1 MIAKIIKQDLRSRL
15 SSILFY
21 IASPLLVA
29 YMVLLL
35 GTTYVAQQ
43 NLREAIDN
51 ENLFDLEKRA
61 AALGYFYSE
70 RKSDMTAL
78 TKDRALSTFF
88 ANKALGMS
96 MQYGLRASIISIQKS
111 FEEMIESN
119 QIGSSPF
126 YCRLLFVDNRG
137 ELIVDVGSDKG
148 HAESWLTGGA
158 FTARE
163 MVFKIYQSE
172 DNERMILY
180 SPYFYKGK
188 KLGGILA
195 EINYQEVFRNLVFQ
209 NDESKQS
216 SLVLYGSEKTIVNY
230 SHTSDALPAKP
241 DRDMNVYILPISEYS
256 TSQIIVPVPGTQ
268 LSLGLVRSPQKTGYL
283 TSRWFFLSLVLLAF
297 VIFLMAVVGIRVQAK
312 NLVLH
317 TKIKASLQQS
327 KLLEKTVAARTS
339 EIIVAKNEAEHANK
353 SKSEFL
359 ANMSHELRTPMHG
372 ILSYAEFGIH
382 RLGKVPE
389 KKVLEYFNEIAE
401 SGRRLMVLLNDLLDL
416 AKLEAG
422 KMTYAMKEQDMFES
436 IASVANEFQPILE
449 ENGLQLKINQLDKP
463 LMAVFDENRICQV
476 LRNLLSN
483 SIKFTETGKKIF
495 IQAENKNV
503 TIASRQQAVIM
514 VSVIDQGVGIPEDE
528 VDTIFDKFIQSSKTK
543 TGAGGTGLGLA
554 ICKQIVEDHGGSI
567 WVENRGKEE
576 ALFCFTIPKETDIM

>member
-1 MIAKIIKQDLRSRL
+1 
-15 SSILFY
+15 
-21 IASPLLVA
+21 
-29 YMVLLL
+29 MVLLL

-51 ENLFDLEKRA
+51 ENLFDLQKRA

-70 RKSDMTAL
+70 RKSDMAAL
-78 TKDRALSTFF
+78 TKDRSLSTFF

-96 MQYGLRASIISIQKS
+96 MQYGLRASLISVQKR
-111 FEEMIESN
+111 FEEMIEAN
-119 QIGSSPF
+119 QIGPSPF
-126 YCRLLFVDNRG
+126 YRRLLFVDNRG

-148 HAESWLTGGA
+148 HTESWLENGA

-163 MVFKIYQSE
+163 MVFKIYQSK

-180 SPYFYKGK
+180 SPYFYKGQ

-195 EINYQEVFRNLVFQ
+195 EINYQEVFRTLVFQ

-216 SLVLYGSEKTIVNY
+216 SLVLYGSEKTIVNF
-230 SHTSDALPAKP
+230 SHTSDLLQLKP
-241 DRDMNVYILPISEYS
+241 DQDMSVSILPISEYS

-268 LSLGLVRSPQKTGYL
+268 LSLGLVRSPQKNGYL
-283 TSRWFFLSLVLLAF
+283 TSRWFFFSLVLLAF
-297 VIFLMAVVGIRVQAK
+297 VIFLIAAIGIRVQAK
-312 NLVLH
+312 NLILR
-317 TKIKASLQQS
+317 TKIKASLEQS
-327 KLLEKTVAARTS
+327 KQLEKIVTERTS

-372 ILSYAEFGIH
+372 ILSYADFGIH
-382 RLGKVPE
+382 RVGKVPE
-389 KKVLEYFNEIAE
+389 EKVLEYFHEIAE

-422 KMTYAMKEQDMFES
+422 KMTYTMIEHDMYES
-436 IASVANEFQPILE
+436 IRSVANEFQPILE
-449 ENGLQLKINQLDKP
+449 ENGLQLKINQMEKP
-463 LMAVFDENRICQV
+463 LIAVFDANRICQV

-483 SIKFTETGKKIF
+483 SIKFSEAGKKIV
-495 IQAENKNV
+495 IQAEKKNV
-503 TIASRQQAVIM
+503 TIAGGQQPVII

-554 ICKQIVEDHGGSI
+554 ICKQIVEDHGGRI
-567 WVENRGKEE
+567 WVENRGEEE
-576 ALFCFTIPKETDIM
+576 ALFCFTIPRKS